1 MKKIKT
7 YRYLYVTLIGAL
19 IVTILGV
26 MVHVRQQQRLEIQH
40 QTKLI
45 KTIKPITVYHATSA
59 TSAID
64 VSNKSTTII
73 GYPDQTNPRTAT
85 SYSLK
90 SNKEIS
96 FSNETIVLYPYHK
109 LNLAYSHENTNIYFL
124 NKKEQL
130 NYSLIQINHDY
141 SSKYQTLIAFIIL
154 ATLCLLVTI

>member
-7 YRYLYVTLIGAL
+7 YRYLYATLIGAL
-19 IVTILGV
+19 IVTILGM
-26 MVHVRQQQRLEIQH
+26 MVHVHQQQRLEIQH

-59 TSAID
+59 MD

-73 GYPDQTNPRTAT
+73 GYPDKTNPRTAT

-96 FSNETIVLYPYHK
+96 FSNQTIVLYPYHQ

-130 NYSLIQINHDY
+130 DYSLDQINHDY
-141 SSKYQTLIAFIIL
+141 NSKYQTLIAFIIL
-154 ATLCLLVTI
+154 AALCLLVTI